1 MKNRSN
7 HIRILHKIIYLDIYF
22 LVIRQIYFLIK
33 KIVVSDWW
41 LLISI
46 SFTLSLNLL
55 IYQCAKKYKIE
66 TEYKIETVIFTYIID
81 KINLKDNKET
91 EI

>member
-7 HIRILHKIIYLDIYF
+7 HTRILHKIIYLDIYF

-66 TEYKIETVIFTYIID
+66 TVIFIFTYIID